1 MKLHHVA
8 RWLLAAMLVAVLQ
21 PLFVVQKAQAAAT
34 YTKTISLQADK
45 SVDALD
51 PWPRGVD
58 GLGRHLVGFQYYG
71 GVNYGDSRMYMK
83 FPIDASQIPAG
94 AVIQKAELLLNVYSV
109 ERSAGL
115 PAMTFRAYSS
125 NETGW
130 GDADRTV
137 PSLTSYKLIGSFV
150 GRDASGID
158 QAVRGGNIRLPIT
171 GGFNDYLRD
180 YGGSSLITII
190 FEGPTEQ
197 ELKTVGINTN
207 RDLDDLAYVTAD
219 TAGLYIEYTLN
230 TAPKTLVLSS
240 GTVAENSSIGT
251 TIGTFSATD
260 DEGGPF
266 TYSLA
271 AGGVDNAKF
280 QIAGDQLK
288 TAAVFDYETKNSYSI
303 KVQVADSGGLTLTK
317 DFSISITNV
326 NEAPIGSVVIN
337 GGQPYTSGRG
347 VTLALTGTDPDGD
360 ALQMS
365 YSSDNL
371 TWSVPETFASTKAYT
386 LPSGDG
392 LKTVYF
398 KLSDGGGLTHVSIG
412 TIMLDTAPPVGT
424 LSINGGASYASSSN
438 VTLNMTATDLT
449 AMQMRISND
458 NNNWSAWEPFASM
471 KPWMLASGEGS
482 KSVYVELRDVAGNV
496 IGLSDSIDVDT
507 TPPDG
512 TLTIEGGKVAVNHT
526 SVQLQIANPDITA
539 VSMRFQNEAGAWS
552 GWEPYT
558 SVKSWTLSSGEGL
571 KKVSAQLVD
580 AAGNVATISDEIELD
595 TTPPTIVG
603 VDNGDLLNADVT
615 ITFEG
620 TGTLDGGT
628 FASGDTVSAEG
639 VHTLAAADQAGNT
652 STVTFTIDKTA
663 PVGSIVIDGGASAT
677 GSATV
682 GIELHNSDG
691 TAVQM
696 RFSNDGLTYS
706 GWEAYASAKSG
717 WTLSSGDGLK
727 TVYAQLKDEAGNIAD
742 VSDTITLDKTS
753 PIVDGVADGGLYNAD
768 VTITFNEGT
777 AALDGSSFTSGGEV
791 TAEGLHTLIVTD
803 QAGNTTT
810 ITFTLDKT
818 APNGT
823 LAINGGDAAASSA
836 AVDLTV
842 SNPDGTAEQMRF
854 SNDGMSWSA
863 WEAYASSKAGWT
875 LDAGDGVKTVYVE
888 LKDAA
893 GNVSQASD
901 SIELDTTG
909 PSGGLTIAGGAGYTN
924 QSTVGLQIDNADG
937 TAVSMRFSN
946 DGMSWSAWEAY
957 ASSKTGWALTTGDG
971 LKTVYVELK
980 DSLGNVLG
988 FNDTITL
995 DTKAPVIAGVTNGG
1009 LYNADLTITFDEGD
1023 GDLDGKPFVSGNQ
1036 VTADGTYTLTVTDAA
1051 GNVSTVTF
1059 TLDKTA
1065 PNGSLSIKGGA
1076 AATNDAT
1083 VSLTIS
1089 NPDGT
1094 AEQMRFSN
1102 DGTTWSAWEAY
1113 ASSKTG
1119 WTLTTGDGLKTVY
1132 VELQDQAGNVY
1143 RTSDGIELDTT
1154 GPSGSLTIAGGQ
1166 DYTNQS
1172 TVSLQLDNPDGTAV
1186 SMRFSNNGT
1195 AWSAWEAYAVSKTGW
1210 ALATGDGLKTVYVEL
1225 KDSLGNVLN
1234 FDDTIT
1240 LDTKAPV
1247 IAGVTNGGL
1256 YNADLTI
1263 TFDEGDG
1270 DLDGKAFTSGN
1281 QVTAEGTHTLT
1292 VTDTAGNVST
1302 VTFTLDKTAPT
1313 GTIVIN
1319 GGAGFTNTLTAAL
1332 AFTSDGT
1339 ADQMRFSNDGT
1350 TWSAWESF
1358 AASKAWTLAAGDGA
1372 KSVRVQLKDA
1382 AGNIGSMNGAITVDT
1397 TAPTGSATI
1406 NGGAP
1411 LTIDA
1416 NVVVV
1421 VTAGDAGAS
1430 ASGVAQIS
1438 YSIDNG
1444 TTWSA
1449 WSRMISTLS
1458 VKLADGYGERT
1469 VMVKVKDTAGNESAS
1484 FSDGITVRS
1493 VPFVNNHA
1501 TNGTEDTPYSFT
1513 AADFAVTNIDGSP
1526 LSAIQIF
1533 SLPAHGTLKLRET
1546 AVKVGDKLSAADAL
1560 ALVFTPEANWNG
1572 QTSLTWKGEASGV
1585 ASSLT
1590 AVLTLTVAA
1599 VNDAPVVSDAQFST
1613 TDSAEVKGALTS
1625 TDVDGDTLTFSIV
1638 DQPTTGRLQ
1647 LNEATGAFTYKPDWP
1662 GAVTFTYRSFDGAAY
1677 SNTATVTITNTIQ
1690 PVTQVTPSTPNP
1702 PQERPATLGG
1712 DEGSP
1717 LNGNLQTTVGRTEL
1731 GNTVTVTITGDKWA
1745 GELPGKPGD
1754 SVRIVV
1760 MPSADA
1766 GVVLLDSSMT
1776 DLLASGSRGVTV
1788 DLGGHSITLPDE
1800 IMSQLAGFMK
1810 SPTAVLRIEV
1820 AETSE
1825 ANAEDANKAAKK
1837 SGARIVA
1844 VPMQYQVYIEDG
1856 GKRTNLSSFN
1866 GYLDIHYT
1874 PEELQGAKPTTAAL
1888 VGPGGKLRPL
1898 PTKFDRSSSS
1908 TDIRVHG
1915 LTHGTFVLI
1924 ETGVAFSDTNG
1935 HWAKGPIDALADRLV
1950 INGVGNG
1957 KFEPNRT
1964 ATRAEFSS
1972 ILVQAFGMYGL
1983 NQTLTYSD
1991 TSSAAWYAE
2000 ALQFASGYGIITGYS
2015 DGSFRPNA
2023 TITREEAMV
2032 IMARTAGLLG
2042 LGADLSDEQ
2051 IAKALGE
2058 FGDREALHGWSR
2070 EAAALCVTLG
2080 VVNGVGDNLQPGQPI
2095 TRAQLAI
2102 MVDNLLKK
2110 ADYI

>member
-1 MKLHHVA
+1 
-8 RWLLAAMLVAVLQ
+8 
-21 PLFVVQKAQAAAT
+21 
-34 YTKTISLQADK
+34 
-45 SVDALD
+45 
-51 PWPRGVD
+51 
-58 GLGRHLVGFQYYG
+58 
-71 GVNYGDSRMYMK
+71 
-83 FPIDASQIPAG
+83 
-94 AVIQKAELLLNVYSV
+94 
-109 ERSAGL
+109 
-115 PAMTFRAYSS
+115 
-125 NETGW
+125 
-130 GDADRTV
+130 
-137 PSLTSYKLIGSFV
+137 
-150 GRDASGID
+150 
-158 QAVRGGNIRLPIT
+158 
-171 GGFNDYLRD
+171 
-180 YGGSSLITII
+180 
-190 FEGPTEQ
+190 
-197 ELKTVGINTN
+197 
-207 RDLDDLAYVTAD
+207 
-219 TAGLYIEYTLN
+219 
-230 TAPKTLVLSS
+230 
-240 GTVAENSSIGT
+240 
-251 TIGTFSATD
+251 
-260 DEGGPF
+260 
-266 TYSLA
+266 
-271 AGGVDNAKF
+271 
-280 QIAGDQLK
+280 
-288 TAAVFDYETKNSYSI
+288 
-303 KVQVADSGGLTLTK
+303 
-317 DFSISITNV
+317 
-326 NEAPIGSVVIN
+326 
-337 GGQPYTSGRG
+337 
-347 VTLALTGTDPDGD
+347 
-360 ALQMS
+360 
-365 YSSDNL
+365 
-371 TWSVPETFASTKAYT
+371 
-386 LPSGDG
+386 
-392 LKTVYF
+392 
-398 KLSDGGGLTHVSIG
+398 
-412 TIMLDTAPPVGT
+412 
-424 LSINGGASYASSSN
+424 
-438 VTLNMTATDLT
+438 
-449 AMQMRISND
+449 
-458 NNNWSAWEPFASM
+458 
-471 KPWMLASGEGS
+471 
-482 KSVYVELRDVAGNV
+482 
-496 IGLSDSIDVDT
+496 
-507 TPPDG
+507 
-512 TLTIEGGKVAVNHT
+512 
-526 SVQLQIANPDITA
+526 
-539 VSMRFQNEAGAWS
+539 
-552 GWEPYT
+552 
-558 SVKSWTLSSGEGL
+558 
-571 KKVSAQLVD
+571 
-580 AAGNVATISDEIELD
+580 
-595 TTPPTIVG
+595 
-603 VDNGDLLNADVT
+603 
-615 ITFEG
+615 
-620 TGTLDGGT
+620 
-628 FASGDTVSAEG
+628 
-639 VHTLAAADQAGNT
+639 
-652 STVTFTIDKTA
+652 
-663 PVGSIVIDGGASAT
+663 
-677 GSATV
+677 
-682 GIELHNSDG
+682 
-691 TAVQM
+691 M
-696 RFSNDGLTYS
+696 RFSNDG
-706 GWEAYASAKSG
+706 A
-717 WTLSSGDGLK
+717 
-727 TVYAQLKDEAGNIAD
+727 
-742 VSDTITLDKTS
+742 
-753 PIVDGVADGGLYNAD
+753 
-768 VTITFNEGT
+768 
-777 AALDGSSFTSGGEV
+777 
-791 TAEGLHTLIVTD
+791 
-803 QAGNTTT
+803 
-810 ITFTLDKT
+810 
-818 APNGT
+818 
-823 LAINGGDAAASSA
+823 
-836 AVDLTV
+836 
-842 SNPDGTAEQMRF
+842 
-854 SNDGMSWSA
+854 
-863 WEAYASSKAGWT
+863 
-875 LDAGDGVKTVYVE
+875 
-888 LKDAA
+888 
-893 GNVSQASD
+893 
-901 SIELDTTG
+901 
-909 PSGGLTIAGGAGYTN
+909 
-924 QSTVGLQIDNADG
+924 
-937 TAVSMRFSN
+937 
-946 DGMSWSAWEAY
+946 
-957 ASSKTGWALTTGDG
+957 
-971 LKTVYVELK
+971 
-980 DSLGNVLG
+980 
-988 FNDTITL
+988 
-995 DTKAPVIAGVTNGG
+995 
-1009 LYNADLTITFDEGD
+1009 
-1023 GDLDGKPFVSGNQ
+1023 
-1036 VTADGTYTLTVTDAA
+1036 
-1051 GNVSTVTF
+1051 
-1059 TLDKTA
+1059 
-1065 PNGSLSIKGGA
+1065 
-1076 AATNDAT
+1076 
-1083 VSLTIS
+1083 
-1089 NPDGT
+1089 
-1094 AEQMRFSN
+1094 
-1102 DGTTWSAWEAY
+1102 TWSAWEAY

-1119 WTLTTGDGLKTVY
+1119 WTLTTGDGVKTVQ
-1132 VELQDQAGNVY
+1132 VQLKDLAGN
-1143 RTSDGIELDTT
+1143 IE
-1154 GPSGSLTIAGGQ
+1154 
-1166 DYTNQS
+1166 
-1172 TVSLQLDNPDGTAV
+1172 V
-1186 SMRFSNNGT
+1186 FS
-1195 AWSAWEAYAVSKTGW
+1195 
-1210 ALATGDGLKTVYVEL
+1210 
-1225 KDSLGNVLN
+1225 
-1234 FDDTIT
+1234 DTIM

-1247 IAGVTNGGL
+1247 ITGVTNGGL